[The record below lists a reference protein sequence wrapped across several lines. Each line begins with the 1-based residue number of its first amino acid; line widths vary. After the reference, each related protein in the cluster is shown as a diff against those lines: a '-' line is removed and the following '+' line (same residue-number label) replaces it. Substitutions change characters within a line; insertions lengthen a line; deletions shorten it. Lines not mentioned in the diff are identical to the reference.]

1 MVLVYHKIEHPDGF
15 EAGASVDVFLEKGLK
30 SKLLLQKEGK
40 LPSEPNPWERM
51 LARHKELENKHL
63 NNPVLLKYFQ
73 TQHQEE
79 LQKNSYEA
87 FYKPNYPGN
96 RLENVFFSYS
106 DGPPSSHNRDWV
118 AIDVPETSKLHD
130 AGFRDEIDPQKWMN
144 TRVTIEAY
152 SEMLKRGEEKPPSG
166 WTENYPPYNELLIRD
181 EVKADKIVAYAKVE
195 KELPIEKD
203 ITPEELKNVQKFIS
217 EKLGFATQFKNPE
230 DNALIHKND
239 KTQKYEIRVSFN
251 KNKINGKEGQVSDF
265 FNKFQSFQQL
275 IDQSVDQSEKPSASL
290 KATCFSTISAFF
302 ASIRGR

>member
-1 MVLVYHKIEHPDGF
+1 MALVYHKIEHQDGF
-15 EAGASVDVFLEKGLK
+15 EAGASVDVFLKKGLK
-30 SKLLLQKEGK
+30 SKRLLQEEGK
-40 LPSEPNPWERM
+40 LLFSPTPWERM
-51 LARHKELENKHL
+51 LANHRKTENALRFDPARLKMVKESNALEKNG
-63 NNPVLLKYFQ
+63 NNFN
-73 TQHQEE
+73 T
-79 LQKNSYEA
+79 

-130 AGFRDEIDPQKWMN
+130 AGFRDKIDPQKWMN

-152 SEMLKRGEEKPPSG
+152 SEMLKRGEEKPPAG
-166 WTENYPPYNELLIRD
+166 WTEKYPPYNELLIRD

-203 ITPEELKNVQKFIS
+203 ITPEELKNVQNFIS
-217 EKLGFATQFKNPE
+217 KKLGFATQFKNPE

-290 KATCFSTISAFF
+290 KANCFSPISAFF

>member
-1 MVLVYHKIEHPDGF
+1 MALVYHKIEHPDGF
-15 EAGASVDVFLEKGLK
+15 EAGASVDVFLKEGLK
-30 SKLLLQKEGK
+30 SKRLLQEEGK
-40 LPSEPNPWERM
+40 LHFTPTPWERM
-51 LARHKELENKHL
+51 LAFHRETENALRFDPTRLKMVREYNLDLEKNG
-63 NNPVLLKYFQ
+63 NNSN
-73 TQHQEE
+73 T
-79 LQKNSYEA
+79 
-87 FYKPNYPGN
+87 FYKPNHPAN
-96 RLENVFFSYS
+96 REENIFFSYS
-106 DGPPSSHNRDWV
+106 DGPTSHNRDWV

-130 AGFRDEIDPQKWMN
+130 ATFRDLQNPRAWIS
-144 TRVTIEAY
+144 TAVTIKDY
-152 SEMLKRGEEKPPSG
+152 IEMQSKEGKFPPG
-166 WTENYPPYNELLIRD
+166 WKSLYNELLIRD

-275 IDQSVDQSEKPSASL
+275 IDQSVDQSKNPSASL
-290 KATCFSTISAFF
+290 KANCFSPISAFF